1 MDRLTKHG
9 IVNIKTDDINAT
21 RKALVVTVS
30 ADEIE
35 KEHDTIL
42 GDFAKEARLPGFR
55 PGRAPKPMVAKRF
68 AREIGEE
75 LKKRVVS
82 NAYRQAVKESGVEVF
97 QPVDLKGDEI
107 ERGRDNEL
115 NFVVDINPEF
125 NLPEYKG
132 IPLPKTDTEVK
143 DDEVERTIDTL
154 RQQRADYSVVE
165 REAQKGDYV
174 KLSYEGKVDGRPI
187 AEIAEDR
194 PIFGTQTGTWEE
206 VGSEDAGIPGFTD
219 QLAGLKAGDKNE
231 IKVSFPAE
239 FPHEALA
246 GKDAVYSV
254 EMIEVREKKL
264 PEIDDEFLKGLNV
277 ESLDQLKEQIVEELA
292 GRKKMDG
299 RARQRQQLGDTL
311 LERIEFAVPESA
323 IEMETDGL
331 LRQIIERNI
340 RQGVS
345 EEELEKHKEQIFEES
360 RKSAV
365 KRIKLRMI
373 LMKIAEA
380 EKIKIENE
388 DVQRHLM
395 QEAMQRGMRPDDL
408 VKEMRKDE
416 HVVQAMRQ
424 NILFDKTLD
433 FLLEEANISESET

>member
-1 MDRLTKHG
+1 M
-9 IVNIKTDDINAT
+9 NIKTDDINAT
-21 RKALVVTVS
+21 RKTLVVTVN

-35 KEHDTIL
+35 SEHNAVL

-68 AREIGEE
+68 AKEINEE
-75 LKKRVVS
+75 VKKRVVS

-97 QPVDLKGDEI
+97 RTVDLKGEDI

-115 NFVVDINPEF
+115 NFIVDIHPQF

-132 IPLPKTDTEVK
+132 IPVEKTDTTVTDEEV
-143 DDEVERTIDTL
+143 DRTLETL
-154 RQQRADYSVVE
+154 REQRADYSVVE
-165 REAQKGDYV
+165 RESQKGDYV
-174 KLSYEGKVDGRPI
+174 KLSYEGKTGDRPI
-187 AEIAEDR
+187 AEIAPDR
-194 PIFGTQTGTWEE
+194 PIFGSQQNTWEE
-206 VGSEDAGIPGFTD
+206 VGSEDAGIPGFAE
-219 QLAGLKAGDKNE
+219 QLAGLKAGDARE
-231 IKVSFPAE
+231 IKVTFPEE
-239 FPHEALA
+239 FPQEALA
-246 GKDAVYSV
+246 GKEAVYAV

-264 PEIDDEFLKGLNV
+264 PEIDEDFLKGLNV
-277 ESLDQLKEQIVEELA
+277 ESLDQLKEQINKELA
-292 GRKKMDG
+292 GRKESDG
-299 RARQRQQLGDTL
+299 HARQRQQLGDAL

-323 IEMETDGL
+323 IEMETEGL
-331 LRQIIERNI
+331 MRQIIERNV

-345 EEELEKHKEQIFEES
+345 EEELEKHKEQIYEES

-380 EKIKIENE
+380 ENIKLENE

-416 HVVQAMRQ
+416 NIVQAMRQ

-433 FLLEEANISESET
+433 FLLREANLSKSNT

>member
-1 MDRLTKHG
+1 M
-9 IVNIKTDDINAT
+9 NIKTDDINAT
-21 RKALVVTVS
+21 RKTLVVTVN

-35 KEHDTIL
+35 NEHNAVL

-68 AREIGEE
+68 AKEINEE
-75 LKKRVVS
+75 VKKRVVS
-82 NAYRQAVKESGVEVF
+82 NAYRQAIKESGVEVF
-97 QPVDLKGDEI
+97 QTVDLKGENI

-115 NFVVDINPEF
+115 NFVVDIHPQF

-132 IPLPKTDTEVK
+132 IPVDKTDTAVT
-143 DDEVERTIDTL
+143 DEEIDRTFNTL
-154 RQQRADYSVVE
+154 REQRADYSVVE

-174 KLSYEGKVDGRPI
+174 KLSYEGKIGDQPI
-187 AEIAEDR
+187 AEIAPDR
-194 PIFGTQTGTWEE
+194 PIFGTQQGTWEE
-206 VGSEDAGIPGFTD
+206 VGSEEAGIPGFAE
-219 QLAGLKAGDKNE
+219 QLGGLKAGDTGE
-231 IKVSFPAE
+231 IKVTFPE
-239 FPHEALA
+239 DFPHEALA
-246 GKDAVYSV
+246 GKEAVYAV

-264 PEIDDEFLKGLNV
+264 PEIDEDFLKGLNAENV
-277 ESLDQLKEQIVEELA
+277 DQLKEQISKELA
-292 GRKKMDG
+292 GRKETDG

-323 IEMETDGL
+323 IEMETEGL
-331 LRQIIERNI
+331 LRQIIERNV

-345 EEELEKHKEQIFEES
+345 EEELEKHKEQIYEES

-380 EKIKIENE
+380 ENIKLENE

-395 QEAMQRGMRPDDL
+395 QEAMHRGMRPDDL

-416 HVVQAMRQ
+416 HMVQAMRQ

-433 FLLEEANISESET
+433 FLLREANISESKT